1 MDFDLTD
8 LNAFLAV
15 ARAKGFRDGARAS
28 GSSASGLSEAVRR
41 LETQLGVRLLNRT
54 TRSVVPTEAGQR
66 LLERLGPAL
75 NEVQAALDVVSGFRI
90 RPAGTL
96 RLNVP
101 VSAARLALPA
111 IVPPFLAAYP
121 EIRLEVTADDSFV
134 DVLAAGCDAG
144 IRYDERLEQDMIAV
158 PIGPRVQRFATAAS
172 PAYLDR
178 YGRPQ
183 HPRDLLNHA
192 CLRGRFSSGVMTPWE
207 FECDGEV
214 VRVDPSGPLLVQ
226 IGAATDLAVDA
237 AIAGTGVIQL
247 FEDWLRPHLDSG
259 TLEPVLEPW
268 WQRFSGPFLYYPG
281 RRLVPAPLRA
291 FVDFIKSSAGP
302 M

>member
-1 MDFDLTD
+1 METDLSD

-15 ARAKGFRDGARAS
+15 ARAQGFRDGARAS

-75 NEVQAALDVVSGFRI
+75 NEVQAALDVVTGFRN

-121 EIRLEVTADDSFV
+121 EIRLEVIADDSFV

-172 PAYLDR
+172 PAYLDGR
-178 YGRPQ
+178 GRPQ

-192 CLRGRFSSGVMTPWE
+192 CLCGRFSSGAMTPWE
-207 FECDGEV
+207 FECAGEV

-226 IGAATDLAVDA
+226 AGAATDLAVDA
-237 AIAGTGVIQL
+237 AIAGTGVIYL
-247 FEDWLRPHLDSG
+247 FEDWLRPHLDRGS
-259 TLEPVLEPW
+259 LEPVLEPW

-281 RRLVPAPLRA
+281 RRLLPAPLRA
-291 FVDFIKSSAGP
+291 FVDFIKSSADHK
-302 M
+302 